1 MKPLLPTLGLLAALT
16 LPNAMAGSADTS
28 SASLQLNHLYNS
40 GVIDVGNALPA
51 GAVLTSAS
59 LSLVFEGW
67 GSRSYLPDPVVG
79 DYRLLKQNYQ
89 SYTCPHEN
97 MMMCTLIASDYERD
111 SALQARQDL
120 EQASLRIGTVSA
132 QADNGP
138 LVLARRDDLGTRF
151 ERSEVT
157 ETETPFGAEYDAN
170 GNLIRVISTATKT
183 VDNYAI
189 HDWSELWIRPAPV
202 KLTLELDGT
211 SLALLNSEHLINYE
225 LRTLKLWGFDATL
238 DYDYLPGAVPE
249 PGSAAMLLAGLAICA
264 TVRRRQRR

>member
-1 MKPLLPTLGLLAALT
+1 MKPLLPALGLLAALT
-16 LPNAMAGSADTS
+16 LPNAMAGASG
-28 SASLQLNHLYNS
+28 SLQLDHLYNS
-40 GVIDVGNALPA
+40 GVIELGNALPA
-51 GAVLTSAS
+51 GAVLTGAS
-59 LSLVFEGW
+59 LSLVFDGW
-67 GSRSYLPDPVVG
+67 GSLSYPADPVVG
-79 DYRLLKQNYQ
+79 DYRLLQRDYQ

-97 MMMCTLIASDYERD
+97 MMMCALTRSDYERD
-111 SALQARQDL
+111 SVLQVRQDL

-138 LVLARRDDLGTRF
+138 LVLARRDDHGTRF
-151 ERSEVT
+151 ERSEVK
-157 ETETPFGAEYDAN
+157 ETETPFGSEFDAD
-170 GNLIRVISTATKT
+170 GKLIRVITTASKT

-189 HDWSELWIRPAPV
+189 HDWTELWTRPAPV
-202 KLTLELDGT
+202 RLTLELDGA

-238 DYDYLPGAVPE
+238 NYDYVPGAVPE